1 MLHVLRRLSAGL
13 VLLPLCLSVPG
24 EVAAQSRVDMRGV
37 DPSQCDVYLAIGKA
51 LPPECQDAGP
61 SAGVTTRG
69 LDLDF
74 DAGSSGGA
82 APGGAPATGGKP
94 ATGTTSTGGKG
105 VAVGEPPPT
114 PHVPQT
120 KEGVFTLQ
128 FALNSSVLT
137 PQARAVLDKVAVVM
151 NDPANAGARYVVKGF
166 TDASG
171 SDAANMAL
179 SQARADSA
187 RAYLVNMRGVAAAS
201 ITAEGHGETG
211 LLPGLPANSPWHRRV
226 EILADFRG

>member
-37 DPSQCDVYLAIGKA
+37 DPSQCDVYLAIGRA

-69 LDLDF
+69 LDLEF
-74 DAGSSGGA
+74 DPGPSGGGA
-82 APGGAPATGGKP
+82 APGGAPAAGGKP
-94 ATGTTSTGGKG
+94 ATGGKG
-105 VAVGEPPPT
+105 VAVGEPPPA

-128 FALNSSVLT
+128 FALNSAVLT

-187 RAYLVNMRGVAAAS
+187 RAYLVNVRGVTAAS
-201 ITAEGHGETG
+201 ITAEGRGEAG